1 MKGKDIIN
9 SFCIPFTQ
17 HNSEE
22 GKKLNFL
29 MDEKGGIIV
38 KIGFLLCFI
47 HVKIEKFVGFEQL
60 SHLEMFRKGR
70 SRETSHFSVLRFR
83 SKVLLR

>member
-22 GKKLNFL
+22 GKKLSFL

-38 KIGFLLCFI
+38 KIGF
-47 HVKIEKFVGFEQL
+47 FVVFHSCEN
-60 SHLEMFRKGR
+60 
-70 SRETSHFSVLRFR
+70 REICWIWTIVPFGDVS
-83 SKVLLR
+83 